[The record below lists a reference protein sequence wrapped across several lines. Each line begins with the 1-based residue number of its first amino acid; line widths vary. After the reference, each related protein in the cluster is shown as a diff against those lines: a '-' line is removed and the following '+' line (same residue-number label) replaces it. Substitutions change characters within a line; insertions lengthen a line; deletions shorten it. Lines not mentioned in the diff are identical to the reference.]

1 MVFTSY
7 NTNVKLVFDLPLATH
22 RHLIEPVT
30 RRRHLRIILAAR
42 FMSFIEQI
50 KKSAKLIPKMLLS
63 QIQLDVRS
71 TTGRN
76 LRNILVQTDKRNVVQ
91 LRKEDCYNLQY
102 HPSSADN
109 KWKEEMLKELIDV
122 KRNQVEV
129 DGFDQEELDEIME
142 FICVG

>member
-1 MVFTSY
+1 M
-7 NTNVKLVFDLPLATH
+7 ATH
-22 RHLIEPVT
+22 RQFIEPVT
-30 RRRHLRIILAAR
+30 RSRHLRIILAAR
-42 FMSFIEQI
+42 FMSLIEQM
-50 KKSAKLIPKMLLS
+50 KKSARLIPKMLLS

-76 LRNILVQTDKRNVVQ
+76 LRNIPIQTDKRNVVH

-102 HPSSADN
+102 NPSSADN
-109 KWKEEMLKELIDV
+109 KWKEEKLKELIDV